1 VARYIGLQFDSSY
14 ILADNLI
21 LVVAKD
27 RLKSIEGGKME
38 KFITLT
44 TTKDEIIIINTRHI
58 ICFSIN
64 NKDTTVSLINDKKI
78 SVKQSISVIKAHLS

>member
-1 VARYIGLQFDSSY
+1 
-14 ILADNLI
+14 
-21 LVVAKD
+21 
-27 RLKSIEGGKME
+27 ME